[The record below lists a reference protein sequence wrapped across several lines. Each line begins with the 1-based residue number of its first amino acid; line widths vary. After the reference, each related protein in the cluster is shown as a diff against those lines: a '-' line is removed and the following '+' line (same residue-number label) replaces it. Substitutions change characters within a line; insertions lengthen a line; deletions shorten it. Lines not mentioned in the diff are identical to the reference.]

1 MGGFAAIISTQI
13 SFRFAFTRVII
24 LNSQARGRC
33 LIMST
38 LLLDVLCVAILI
50 CSLIHLIAG
59 TALVY
64 LGSIFLN
71 IHAMDSINFL
81 SWLYKVG
88 SSC

>member
-1 MGGFAAIISTQI
+1 MGGFAAINSSQF
-13 SFRFAFTRVII
+13 SFRFSVARVIV
-24 LNSQARGRC
+24 LNLRC
-33 LIMST
+33 GLIMST
-38 LLLDVLCVAILI
+38 LLLDVFCVAILI
-50 CSLIHLIAG
+50 CSLVLLVAG

-64 LGSIFLN
+64 MGSIFLN

>member
-1 MGGFAAIISTQI
+1 MRA
-13 SFRFAFTRVII
+13 
-24 LNSQARGRC
+24 GRC

>member
-1 MGGFAAIISTQI
+1 MGGFAAINSSQF
-13 SFRFAFTRVII
+13 SFRFSVARVIV
-24 LNSQARGRC
+24 LNLRC
-33 LIMST
+33 GLIMST
-38 LLLDVLCVAILI
+38 LLLDVFCVAILI
-50 CSLIHLIAG
+50 CSLVLLVAG

>member
-1 MGGFAAIISTQI
+1 
-13 SFRFAFTRVII
+13 
-24 LNSQARGRC
+24 
-33 LIMST
+33 MST

-50 CSLIHLIAG
+50 CSLIHLITG